1 MRRTGRQAGREA
13 GPEIRPAHRGGSGEI
28 PFGRW
33 SAGRRS
39 VSVARLRTP
48 SDHRT
53 RAPRD
58 GPRKPVRMGL
68 ANPFRQGC
76 AGSPGIKHRLPPRGL
91 ANPWRLPALHS
102 PSGIRKEGPAV
113 PTPSKTTGRRSF
125 GSALVIP
132 AERNARE
139 PESIDTEF
147 EDGTRTE
154 RRGAPCGY
162 GSRLPPPPPPLRGRQ
177 RGPPPLFFYLFCP
190 SFPSPPPT
198 AGL

>member
-58 GPRKPVRMGL
+58 GPRNPVRMGL

-76 AGSPGIKHRLPPRGL
+76 AGSPGLKHRLPPRGL

-102 PSGIRKEGPAV
+102 PLGKRKKGPAA
-113 PTPSKTTGRRSF
+113 PTPRQITGRRSF

-132 AERNARE
+132 AERNAPE

-147 EDGTRTE
+147 EVGTRHRAMT
-154 RRGAPCGY
+154 RGWWLWVPARARSARLAGTTSRAP
-162 GSRLPPPPPPLRGRQ
+162 PFFHQPLR
-177 RGPPPLFFYLFCP
+177 P
-190 SFPSPPPT
+190 
-198 AGL
+198 